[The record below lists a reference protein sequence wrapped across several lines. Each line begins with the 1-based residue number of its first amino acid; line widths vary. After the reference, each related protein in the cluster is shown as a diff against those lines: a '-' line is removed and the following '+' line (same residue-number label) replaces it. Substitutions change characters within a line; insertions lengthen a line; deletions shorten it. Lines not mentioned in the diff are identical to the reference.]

1 MSGNAASEQDLALAS
16 YAQQIARRQAEEEAA
31 SRQEFIG
38 LLGETLP
45 GQIVRELYGA
55 VTLPGDVYAGKVDP
69 RSDEAIQRSFDLAG
83 ALTMG
88 AGVVP
93 AGRNEMRMGIKAYHG
108 SPHDFDQFSM
118 SKIGT
123 GEGAQAYGHGLYFAE
138 KEGIAKGYR
147 DALKPGKGMTPTD
160 TAARAID
167 GSGGDVAA
175 ALKAIS
181 ERIDDAAARGVP
193 YDEIKSL
200 MQAKNILN
208 VQPQRAT
215 GRMYEVE
222 LNTTPDRLLDWDK
235 PLREQSD
242 AIRRALGWTPDA
254 EKAYKAAQGA
264 DDNALLNAL
273 MGDGGAYNAARLP
286 VPKGV
291 PPLSATGAD
300 IAKGNSLF
308 REGSDAYRAQ
318 GLREKGI
325 DGIKYLDAG
334 SRTPIQAQDLTR
346 HAADLDRRIGLAER
360 EIASMPAS
368 VAADYRGHIDTLKA
382 ERIALQR
389 KLEPSSNY
397 VMFDD
402 KLIKILRKYGVA
414 TAAALPAAALAELGM
429 TKQEAERTF

>member
-1 MSGNAASEQDLALAS
+1 MWPEQRNSLAALGQYAAGLEQKRLSDLERDNSAFWGAVKESWPVQLAQS
-16 YAQQIARRQAEEEAA
+16 A
-31 SRQEFIG
+31 
-38 LLGETLP
+38 
-45 GQIVRELYGA
+45 YGA
-55 VTLPGDVYAGKVDP
+55 ATLPGDVYAGRVDP
-69 RSDEAIQRSFDLAG
+69 MSDEAVGRSAELAG
-83 ALTMG
+83 LLTMG
-88 AGVVP
+88 AGGIP

-123 GEGAQAYGHGLYFAE
+123 GEGAQAYGHGLYFAGN
-138 KEGIAKGYR
+138 EGVAKGYR

-242 AIRRALGWTPDA
+242 AVRQALETRMAHSNLSRKEMANNPQAGEFYNWFSDNGSYRDPVSTA
-254 EKAYKAAQGA
+254 QNMKAA
-264 DDNALLNAL
+264 
-273 MGDGGAYNAARLP
+273 
-286 VPKGV
+286 
-291 PPLSATGAD
+291 
-300 IAKGNSLF
+300 
-308 REGSDAYRAQ
+308 
-318 GLREKGI
+318 GI
-325 DGIKYLDAG
+325 PGIKYLDAG

-360 EIASMPAS
+360 EVASMPAS
-368 VAADYRGHIDTLKA
+368 FAADYRGHIDTLKA

-414 TAAALPAAALAELGM
+414 TAAALPAAALAELGLSP
-429 TKQEAERTF
+429 KEAERTF